1 MAKTQAPQQRLE
13 TTEQEEKQNRQLLYE
28 AIYGQFIA
36 SGASPKEAATST
48 EALILKHINNL
59 FGFEG
64 LAHSIGALSIPY
76 FCKYFLQDTFMPKPN
91 NTARELAPV
100 HIEIWDELD
109 SMFIQDSYDK
119 LEAILP
125 RGCAKTT
132 FLDFALS
139 VWLHAYKKSKYT
151 IVAGRTEG
159 DAVAFIIQ
167 TRQAFE
173 ENVYV
178 IAAFGRLISPNDFTI
193 NKLELE
199 LTNKT
204 KIQAISSTSSMRG
217 KKYGDSRPSCIIADD
232 YQSKADIITEVSRKK
247 KYDTWA
253 EDSAYAGDKAVFR
266 KGVKIKPA
274 TKFIVIGTILHKAC
288 FMSQL
293 LKDKDYKHI
302 LKRALDFD
310 ATDYY
315 NEHPLWKQFKEIYF
329 DDKRADSQAD
339 AKEFYYQNQK
349 EMQYPTIWPD
359 KYDCLDSAIDFYN
372 NPIAFIQEMQND
384 ASKIGVKWFKS
395 MRTQPADEIEDHEWE
410 KTMLVCDPASS
421 ITVKSDY
428 SALCVGSTAFNG
440 FSYIRKGVLA
450 KLGFDDFCVRVVELL
465 KKYVDIT
472 HVSIEKNL
480 YSGADVLKIKEL
492 ILTEPELKNRQIDF
506 LNKMQ
511 RTNKDSKISTI
522 IQGVNM
528 GQVIFNE
535 EDTEFNE
542 QVMEFSGVDF
552 SEHDDAPDV
561 VAQFTIDVKEIEVI
575 QRVKLVDRN
584 KLFGR

>member
-13 TTEQEEKQNRQLLYE
+13 TTEQEEQQNRQLLYG
-28 AIYGQFIA
+28 AIYGQFLA
-36 SGASPKEAATST
+36 SGASSKEAETST
-48 EALILKHINNL
+48 EELILKHSNNL

-64 LAHSIGALSIPY
+64 LAHSIGALSIPF

-100 HIEIWDELD
+100 HIEIWEELD
-109 SMFIQDSYDK
+109 QMFIQDLYDK
-119 LEAILP
+119 LEAVLP

-151 IVAGRTEG
+151 LVAGRTEG
-159 DAVAFIIQ
+159 DSVAFISQ

-173 ENVYV
+173 ENVYI

-232 YQSKADIITEVSRKK
+232 YQSRADIITEASRKK

-293 LKDKDYKHI
+293 LKDRDYNHI
-302 LKRALDFD
+302 LKRAVDFD
-310 ATDYY
+310 ASKYF
-315 NEHPLWKQFKEIYF
+315 NEGPLWKQFKEIYF
-329 DDKRADSQAD
+329 DDKRQDPVAD
-339 AKEFYYQNQK
+339 AKEFYYQNQAG
-349 EMQYPTIWPD
+349 MQYTTIWPD
-359 KYDCLDSAIDFYN
+359 KYDCLDLAIDYYN
-372 NPIAFIQEMQND
+372 NPTAFAQEMLND
-384 ASKIGVKWFKS
+384 ASKIGEKWFKS
-395 MRTQPADEIEDHEWE
+395 MRTQTAAEIEDHEFT

-421 ITVKSDY
+421 VAIKSDFT
-428 SALCVGSTAFNG
+428 ALCVGSVASNG
-440 FSYIRKGVLA
+440 FSYVRKGIIA
-450 KLGFDDFCVRVVELL
+450 KLSFDDFCAKVIELL
-465 KKYVDIT
+465 KVYLDIT
-472 HVSIEKNL
+472 HVSVEKNL
-480 YSGADVLKIKEL
+480 YSGADVSKIKEL
-492 ILTEPELKNRQIDF
+492 MLKEPELRNRTIEF
-506 LNKMQ
+506 INKMARQ
-511 RTNKDSKISTI
+511 NKDEKISTI
-522 IQGVNM
+522 IQGVNK

-535 EDTEFNE
+535 EDEAFND
-542 QVMEFSGVDF
+542 QVLGFSGQDF

-561 VAQFTIDVKEIEVI
+561 VAQFTIDVKEIVI
-575 QRVKLVDRN
+575 VRTARF
-584 KLFGR
+584 FGTR